1 MSENDAGAAGVSR
14 VIALMRALARVQV
27 EGGRVTQLAREA
39 AQNQAT
45 THRLLQSLVAEGM
58 VEQEERSKRYRL
70 TVDFFAL
77 AAQAG
82 NVGDLRSLCRPA
94 LLRLSASLGD
104 SLFLLARAGFDAICL
119 DRSEGPFP
127 IRSFTGDVGGRVPLG
142 AGQGALAILA
152 FLPEAE
158 REEVIRFNLSRLR
171 EFGFFDE
178 VQLRVEIL
186 KVREAGFAAKNS
198 GLLEGMAGVAVP
210 IIDRE
215 GRAVGALAVG
225 TILDRL
231 NGERLPTVVELL
243 KREASA
249 LGERVNPFD
258 VSLRRPGQV
267 LSGLA

>member
-1 MSENDAGAAGVSR
+1 MSEIEAGAAGVSR
-14 VIALMRALARVQV
+14 LIAVMRALARVQV
-27 EGGRVTQLAREA
+27 EGGRVTQLARDVG
-39 AQNQAT
+39 QNQAT
-45 THRLLQSLVAEGM
+45 THRLLQSLVAEGI
-58 VEQEERSKRYRL
+58 VEQEEQNKRYRL

-82 NVGDLRSLCRPA
+82 NPGDLRSLCRPA

-158 REEVIRFNLSRLR
+158 RDEVIRFNLSRLR

-178 VQLRVEIL
+178 VQLRVEIG

-198 GLLEGMAGVAVP
+198 GLLDGMAGVAVP
-210 IIDRE
+210 VIDRE
-215 GRAVGALAVG
+215 GRAVAALAVG

-231 NGERLPTVVELL
+231 NAERLPMVVSLL
-243 KREASA
+243 QREAA
-249 LGERVNPFD
+249 DVGARVNPFD
-258 VSLRRPGQV
+258 VSLRRPGAV
-267 LSGLA
+267 LGGG